1 MVDEKMSM
9 QRILVVRNDKL
20 GDFMLAWP
28 SFAMLKAS
36 LPEAKIVAL
45 VPSYTA
51 PLAKA
56 CPWLD
61 DIVVDVG
68 KGASA
73 HDKDRLVEIIKAQ
86 QFDASIN
93 LFSDYHNASLVRQA
107 HIPYR
112 LAPATK
118 WVQILYNHRLK
129 QRRSQSAKP
138 EYEYNLDLIRHFL
151 HNQGQEVVEP
161 KAPYLSFSEAEVTEQ
176 REALA
181 RKLHLNARK
190 KWCFVHAGSGGSA
203 NNLSL
208 AQYAELINAL
218 LKAYVN
224 VDVVLTAGPNEA
236 AQAEALHDLL
246 VDGSRAVVYSDNNG
260 LVDFAQSI
268 ACADL
273 FIAGS
278 TGPLHLAA
286 ALDVPTIGFF
296 PSKRSSTPLR
306 WRPINSE
313 GRHLAFAPPEGA
325 QSENDMSQVDL
336 NAAITAI
343 KAWLPTFRFE
353 STGLHI

>member
-1 MVDEKMSM
+1 M

-36 LPEAKIVAL
+36 MPDAHVVAL

-51 PLAKA
+51 PLAKL

-68 KGASA
+68 KDASK
-73 HDKDRLVEIIKAQ
+73 HDKERLVQIIKAQ

-93 LFSDYHNASLVRQA
+93 LFSNHHNARVVRQA
-107 HIPYR
+107 RIPYR

-118 WVQILYNHRLK
+118 WVQVLYNHRLK
-129 QRRSQSAKP
+129 QRRSHSAQP

-151 HNQGQEVVEP
+151 KDHGQAVVEP
-161 KAPYLSFSEAEVTEQ
+161 SAPYLSFTAEALQQQ
-176 REALA
+176 RADLA
-181 RKLHLNARK
+181 RKLGLNHRK
-190 KWCFVHAGSGGSA
+190 KWCFVHVGSGGSA

-208 AQYAELINAL
+208 AQYAQLINEL
-218 LKAYVN
+218 LQTYVN
-224 VDVVLTAGPNEA
+224 TDIVLTAGPGEA
-236 AQAEALHDLL
+236 AQAQALHALL
-246 VDGSRAVVYSDNNG
+246 VDGSRAVVYADNDG
-260 LVDFAQSI
+260 LVDFARSI
-268 ACADL
+268 GCADL

-286 ALDVPTIGFF
+286 ALDIPTIGFF

-306 WRPINSE
+306 WRPINGV
-313 GRHLAFAPPEGA
+313 GRHLAFAPPTGA
-325 QSENDMSQVDL
+325 STENDMSQVDL
-336 NAAITAI
+336 VAAIAEI